1 MAAAAARRLHYLEWV
16 ASNRR
21 AVHEKS
27 GGRCGYLHMA
37 DMEEG
42 GYEDFSRD
50 YWGEASSGQ
59 AALVLDLRGNEGGH
73 VSELVLQRLSQ
84 PRLAVESPPHGRSAH
99 VPYLAPPANLV
110 VLIDEATSS
119 DGEVVAAYLSSA
131 AGAALVGART
141 WGGVYA
147 MDTTE
152 LVDGTTVSHPSY
164 SFQRRDGG
172 EYLENVGVAPETE
185 VRLSPDDHTAGR
197 DAQLDAAVDVALER
211 VAALAA
217 AGEAQPTDDER
228 RLAPSGGGG
237 ARGRRRAHGAAR
249 RR

>member
-1 MAAAAARRLHYLEWV
+1 MYKRQ
-16 ASNRR
+16 
-21 AVHEKS
+21 VHEKS

-59 AALVLDLRGNEGGH
+59 AALLLDLRGNEGGH

-164 SFQRRDGG
+164 AFQIRNGG
-172 EYLENVGVAPETE
+172 EYLENNGVAPDTE
-185 VRLSPDDHTAGR
+185 VFLSPDDHAAGR
-197 DAQLDAAVDVALER
+197 DPQLDAAVGIAMQRADASD
-211 VAALAA
+211 AN
-217 AGEAQPTDDER
+217 GEAPPTDDER
-228 RLAPSGGGG
+228 RRAPAGGGG
-237 ARGRRRAHGAAR
+237 PRGRRRGNGKGMR